1 MEKSE
6 ITTIFNKTQYKQ
18 RRQELRHHL
27 TEPEQR
33 LWQIL
38 RNKQMGIKFRRQHGI
53 GHYIVDF
60 YCPELKL
67 IIEVDG
73 DSHFSEEDQAYDKV
87 RDDFMLSLDIMTIR
101 LKNDDVMKNIEGVHQ
116 YIKQQADLIS
126 EMQQVAQRL

>member
-6 ITTIFNKTQYKQ
+6 ITKIFNKTQYKQ

>member
-6 ITTIFNKTQYKQ
+6 ITKIFNKTQYKQ
-18 RRQELRHHL
+18 RRHELRHHL

-67 IIEVDG
+67 IIEVDTSFPCSCVG
-73 DSHFSEEDQAYDKV
+73 MHTDAE
-87 RDDFMLSLDIMTIR
+87 
-101 LKNDDVMKNIEGVHQ
+101 
-116 YIKQQADLIS
+116 
-126 EMQQVAQRL
+126 